1 MKVEIL
7 STGSEILRGRNID
20 THLGWIARQLERKGL
35 AVGHYQAVD
44 DHLGRLVDALKLAAS
59 RSDAVVLTGGLGPT
73 EDDFT
78 RAAVEE
84 AFHRPLEFRAEIWKA
99 IRERFKRAKLR
110 PAAIN
115 RRQAFVPAGA
125 AVLANP
131 NGTAPGFLLREG
143 GVLVAAL
150 PGPPAEMYPM
160 FLRHVGPKLKGR
172 PDVAFRE
179 LKVYGVPEASVD
191 EIVLAATGDPSRYG
205 LTVRWGQVSISL
217 RSEGAGAGATLARWT
232 ARLRRALG
240 DTLYEG
246 ELHDHV
252 GRRLIETGTTLAL
265 AESCTGGL
273 IAHRLTDV
281 AGISASLLE
290 GVVAYAN
297 AAKIRRLGV
306 PEDLIRAHGAV
317 SEPVARAMALG
328 AAREA
333 GADLGLAVTGVAG
346 PSGGSA
352 DKPVGLCYMACG
364 DWVERR
370 VFRGDRAAVK
380 ERAAGFALNML
391 RLRLLRGEGY
401 AGETMGLRERR
412 PGR

>member
-1 MKVEIL
+1 MKVEVL
-7 STGSEILRGRNID
+7 STGSEILRGRNVD

-35 AVGHYQAVD
+35 TVRHYQAVD
-44 DHLGRLVDALKLAAS
+44 DHLGRLVDALKLAAT
-59 RSDAVVLTGGLGPT
+59 RADAIVLTGGLGPT

-84 AFHRPLEFRAEIWKA
+84 AFHRPLEFRRELWTA
-99 IRERFKRAKLR
+99 IRERFRKARLR
-110 PAAIN
+110 MAAIN
-115 RRQAFVPAGA
+115 RRQAFVPRGA
-125 AVLANP
+125 TVLPNP

-160 FLRHVGPKLKGR
+160 FLRHVYPKLRGTAA
-172 PDVAFRE
+172 AFGE
-179 LKVYGVPEASVD
+179 LKVYGIPEATVD
-191 EIVLAATGDPSRYG
+191 EIVLAATGDPNRYG

-217 RSEGAGAGATLARWT
+217 RSEGTRAGDTLARWI

-240 DTLYEG
+240 DNLYDG
-246 ELHDHV
+246 DLHEHV

-290 GVVAYAN
+290 GVVSYAN
-297 AAKIRRLGV
+297 ASKVRRLGV
-306 PEDLIRAHGAV
+306 PEALLREHGAV

-333 GADLGLAVTGVAG
+333 GADLGLAVTGIAG
-346 PSGGSA
+346 PSGGSD

-364 DWVERR
+364 GWVERR
-370 VFRGDRAAVK
+370 VFRGDRGAVK

-401 AGETMGLRERR
+401 AGETMGLRERG
-412 PGR
+412 P

>member
-1 MKVEIL
+1 MKVEVL
-7 STGSEILRGRNID
+7 STGSEILRGRNVD

-35 AVGHYQAVD
+35 TVRHYQAVD
-44 DHLGRLVDALKLAAS
+44 DHLGRLVDALKLAAT
-59 RSDAVVLTGGLGPT
+59 RADAIVLTGGLGPT

-84 AFHRPLEFRAEIWKA
+84 AFHRPLEFRRELWTA
-99 IRERFKRAKLR
+99 IRERFRKARLR
-110 PAAIN
+110 MAAIN
-115 RRQAFVPAGA
+115 RRQAFVPRGA
-125 AVLANP
+125 TVLPNP

-160 FLRHVGPKLKGR
+160 FLRHVYPKLRGTAA
-172 PDVAFRE
+172 AFGE
-179 LKVYGVPEASVD
+179 LKVYGIPEATVD
-191 EIVLAATGDPSRYG
+191 EIVLAATGDPNRYG

-217 RSEGAGAGATLARWT
+217 RSEGTRAGDTLARWI

-240 DTLYEG
+240 DNLYDG
-246 ELHDHV
+246 DLHEHV

-290 GVVAYAN
+290 GVVSYAN
-297 AAKIRRLGV
+297 ASKVRRLGV
-306 PEDLIRAHGAV
+306 PEALLREHGAV

-333 GADLGLAVTGVAG
+333 GADLGLAVTGIAG
-346 PSGGSA
+346 PSGGSD

-364 DWVERR
+364 GWVERR
-370 VFRGDRAAVK
+370 VFRGDRGAVK

-401 AGETMGLRERR
+401 AGETMGLRERG